1 MLAECAPWIDAEDQL
16 QVEVFAQGFVAVLM
30 RGEAGSRLLAKG
42 FDPGRI
48 DALFTP
54 HLMTMPLDDLNFTTL
69 RLPPEIQ
76 REARDLGQSAIA
88 ETGLPTE
95 TAQALFVTYMIGLV
109 GDIAL
114 QRRFPAS

>member
-16 QVEVFAQGFVAVLM
+16 QIEVFAQGFVAVLK
-30 RGEAGSRLLAKG
+30 RDEAGSRLSAKG
-42 FDPGRI
+42 FNTGRI

-54 HLMTMPLDDLNFTTL
+54 HLLTMPLDDLNFTTL

-76 REARDLGQSAIA
+76 QEARDLGQAAIA

-95 TAQALFVTYMIGLV
+95 TAQALFVAYMIGLV